1 MLICAGLGTC
11 CCCWSCANLLRLSVE
26 SAVDLWNFVE
36 ASSLGQIAEEVYS
49 AGAPD
54 GAEREDML
62 GNPSVRS
69 HHTLSPQ
76 DSSIPAVEKESSGSS

>member
-36 ASSLGQIAEEVYS
+36 ASSLGQIAEEVYG

-69 HHTLSPQ
+69 HLF
-76 DSSIPAVEKESSGSS
+76 SSKIPPFLLEKESSGSS

>member
-11 CCCWSCANLLRLSVE
+11 CCCWTCANLLRLSVE

-36 ASSLGQIAEEVYS
+36 ASSLGQIAEEVYG

-69 HHTLSPQ
+69 HHTLFPQ